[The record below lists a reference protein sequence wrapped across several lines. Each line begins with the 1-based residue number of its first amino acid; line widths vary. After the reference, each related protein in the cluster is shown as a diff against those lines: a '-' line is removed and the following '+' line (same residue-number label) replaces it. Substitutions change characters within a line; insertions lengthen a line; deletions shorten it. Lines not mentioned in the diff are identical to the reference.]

1 VEHINSQKTNT
12 RFAVVGLARTGSNFL
27 LAGLSNSTEIK
38 TYDEVFAKHKR
49 EVGKDFDRIYS
60 ALISEPPNDAKLI
73 GFKLF
78 YYHLTDTEW
87 QNFLKRR
94 DFTIIHLT
102 RKNYLRTIVSL
113 EIAMKTNVWYSYGD
127 ELSDKKIKRVTLDAD
142 KIVQR
147 IEEIRTAENQAR
159 LRFNGW
165 DLLEVTYEDLV
176 RNPVQEFDRVTSF
189 LSIANIDVA
198 AINLRRQNP
207 ESLENLVE
215 NYNEISSI
223 LRKTEFSM
231 LLES

>member
-1 VEHINSQKTNT
+1 
-12 RFAVVGLARTGSNFL
+12 VVGQARTGSNFL

-49 EVGKDFDRIYS
+49 EVGKEFDRIYS
-60 ALISEPPNDAKLI
+60 ALMSEPPGDAKLI

-78 YYHLTDTEW
+78 YYHLTDAEW
-87 QNFLKRR
+87 QQFLERR

-113 EIAMKTNVWYSYGD
+113 EIAMKTNVWYRYGD
-127 ELSDKKIKRVTLDAD
+127 ELSNKKIKRVTLDAE

-147 IEEIRTAENQAR
+147 IEEIQTLEKLSRS
-159 LRFNGW
+159 RFKGW
-165 DLLEVTYEDLV
+165 DLLELTYENLV

-189 LSIANIDVA
+189 LNIGNIDVA

-207 ESLENLVE
+207 ESLKNLVE

-223 LRKTEFSM
+223 LHETEFSM